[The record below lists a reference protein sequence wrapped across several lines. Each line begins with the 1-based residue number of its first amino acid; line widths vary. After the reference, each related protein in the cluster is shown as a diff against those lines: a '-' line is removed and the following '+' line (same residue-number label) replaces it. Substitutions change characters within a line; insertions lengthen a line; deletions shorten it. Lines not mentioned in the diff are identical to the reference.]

1 MLMRKILFEDD
12 SDIFSVSDAF
22 ESSMLLPIMKNLQ
35 DKAENGWDDYDE
47 VYHCMQLI
55 HAAEEREN
63 IRMSF
68 HTFHRN
74 EICLGILLI
83 SEGAI
88 GGLPYF
94 KDQLDEEMTSGAVVL
109 NYFHICPEGRGV
121 GSKWVKEILMPYLK
135 EQRIRK
141 ILVKSSHP
149 KAFSFYERLGRQ
161 IGKYTTMSDTGRFER
176 EGRIYELPVR

>member
-1 MLMRKILFEDD
+1 MRKILFENA
-12 SDIFSVSDAF
+12 SDRFTVSDTF
-22 ESSMLLPIMKNLQ
+22 ESTMLLPIIKNLQ
-35 DKAENGWDDYDE
+35 DKAEHSWDDYDE

-55 HAAEEREN
+55 REAGERED
-63 IRMSF
+63 IRMNF

-74 EICLGILLI
+74 GACLGILLI

-94 KDQLDEEMTSGAVVL
+94 KDRLEEDLTDGAVVL

-121 GSKWVKEILMPYLK
+121 GSRWVQDILMPYLRG
-135 EQRIRK
+135 QGFRR

-149 KAFSFYERLGRQ
+149 KAFSLYERLGRQ
-161 IGKYTTMSDTGRFER
+161 IGTYTTRSDTGRFER
-176 EGRIYELPVR
+176 EGRIYELPVE